1 MSQTKLRRSKM
12 CMPCSSS
19 TFFHYRRC
27 GAHRQDWR
35 SYGSLYTLV
44 RSGHS
49 YDVTSQGEKKS
60 NSVAILWRDTRAKS
74 TDGDEW
80 MHAGLDPAWAC
91 KVCRD
96 SLDLGPMNDVRI
108 AAAMR
113 LGRCDAEMTQA
124 NLAPQLHA

>member
-1 MSQTKLRRSKM
+1 
-12 CMPCSSS
+12 
-19 TFFHYRRC
+19 
-27 GAHRQDWR
+27 
-35 SYGSLYTLV
+35 
-44 RSGHS
+44 
-49 YDVTSQGEKKS
+49 
-60 NSVAILWRDTRAKS
+60 
-74 TDGDEW
+74 

>member
-1 MSQTKLRRSKM
+1 MTG
-12 CMPCSSS
+12 
-19 TFFHYRRC
+19 
-27 GAHRQDWR
+27 GATEVC
-35 SYGSLYTLV
+35 TLV

-60 NSVAILWRDTRAKS
+60 NSVSILWRDTRAKS